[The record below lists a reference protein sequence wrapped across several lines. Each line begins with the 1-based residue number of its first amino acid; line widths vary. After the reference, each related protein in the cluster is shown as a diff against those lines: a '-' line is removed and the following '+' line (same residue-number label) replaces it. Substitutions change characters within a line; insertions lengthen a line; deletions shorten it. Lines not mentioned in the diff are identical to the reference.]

1 MFFVRVNRFWCVWMR
16 VLVFGVGHVNGW
28 RERLVRVF
36 GNGLSDL
43 VRGVIPAAIIAKNS
57 ECSDV

>member
-43 VRGVIPAAIIAKNS
+43 EAGVIAQVYN
-57 ECSDV
+57 C